1 MIILLVM
8 TLMLIAFA
16 LHAHHRAQ
24 AASPRRPAESG
35 SGGADVIIDPASCDS
50 GGGDDGG
57 SGCGGGCGG
66 CGS

>member
-8 TLMLIAFA
+8 TLMLGAFA

-24 AASPRRPAESG
+24 AVSPRRPGESG

-50 GGGDDGG
+50 G
-57 SGCGGGCGG
+57 CGGGCGG